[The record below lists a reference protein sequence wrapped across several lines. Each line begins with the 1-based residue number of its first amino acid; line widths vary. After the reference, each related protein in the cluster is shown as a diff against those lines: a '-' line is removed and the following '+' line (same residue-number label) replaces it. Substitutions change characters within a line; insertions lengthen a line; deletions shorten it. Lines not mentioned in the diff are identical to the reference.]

1 VTSLADRIARALKP
15 LGTKER
21 AVKEKA
27 YLKSDLVHWGISVPK
42 LRPAVK
48 AAAKGMTRTELLA
61 AIDELWPRGIYELRA
76 ACSELLV
83 LGVKLLEPGD
93 LARIEQLLR
102 EARTWALVDQIATAV
117 VGPLVVA
124 HPALGKTL
132 DRWAIDPDF
141 WIRRSALLALLVP
154 LRQGGGDFERFGRY
168 ADPQLEDKEF
178 FIRKAIGWILR
189 EVSKKRPELVVEW
202 LAPRA
207 SRASGLTLRE
217 ATRQLTPKQ
226 QQRVT
231 SLTRKPARG
240 T

>member
-1 VTSLADRIARALKP
+1 MTPLADRIAKALRP

-27 YLKSDLVHWGISVPK
+27 YLKSDLVHWGIPVPK

-48 AAAKGMTRTELLA
+48 AQAKGMTRAELLA
-61 AIDELWPRGIYELRA
+61 AIDALWPQRIYELRA

-83 LGVKLLEPGD
+83 LGVKLLEPKD
-93 LARIEQLLR
+93 LARIETLLR
-102 EARTWALVDQIATAV
+102 EAKTWALVDQIATAV
-117 VGPLVVA
+117 VGALVVA

-141 WIRRSALLALLVP
+141 WIRRAALLALLVP
-154 LRQGGGDFERFGRY
+154 LRRGGGDFERFGRY
-168 ADPQLEDKEF
+168 ADRQLEDKEF
-178 FIRKAIGWILR
+178 FIRKAIGWVLR
-189 EVSKKRPELVVEW
+189 EVSKRRPELVVAW

-217 ATRQLTPKQ
+217 ATRQLTPE
-226 QQRVT
+226 QQRLVR
-231 SLTRKPARG
+231 SSTR
-240 T
+240 

>member
-1 VTSLADRIARALKP
+1 MTALADRIAKALKP

-48 AAAKGMTRTELLA
+48 SVAKGMTRAELLA
-61 AIDELWPRGIYELRA
+61 AIDALWPRGIYELRA

-83 LGVKLLEPGD
+83 LGVKLLEPRD
-93 LARIEQLLR
+93 LAMIEKLLR
-102 EARTWALVDQIATAV
+102 EAKTWALVDQIATAV

-124 HPALGKTL
+124 HPALYKTL

-154 LRQGGGDFERFGRY
+154 LRKGGGDFERFSRY

-189 EVSKKRPELVVEW
+189 EVGKKRPDLVVEW
-202 LAPRA
+202 LAPR
-207 SRASGLTLRE
+207 SRRASALTFRE
-217 ATRQLTPKQ
+217 ATRQLSPRQ
-226 QQRVT
+226 QEK
-231 SLTRKPARG
+231 LHAAR
-240 T
+240 TQT